1 MTQLLLIEDDAEMA
15 REIVCE
21 FHESGYVVEHADDG
35 ARGLALALA
44 REYDAIVVDRM
55 LPSLD
60 GMSVLAQLRDCGRT
74 TPVLILSAIGTV
86 AERISGL
93 RSGSDDYLVKPFV
106 LGELVARVEALV
118 RRPDRS
124 TNTLAVGDLRLDLLS
139 RTAERAGRP
148 LELLPREFQLLT
160 YLMRRPGAVVTRSM
174 LLEDIWDCRFELRT
188 NVVDVHVGKL
198 RRKVDGP
205 GERPLIASVRGA
217 GFILDASP

>member
-124 TNTLAVGDLRLDLLS
+124 TKHARGGRSPTRSLESNG
-139 RTAERAGRP
+139 RT
-148 LELLPREFQLLT
+148 
-160 YLMRRPGAVVTRSM
+160 RRPPARTPATRVSA
-174 LLEDIWDCRFELRT
+174 L
-188 NVVDVHVGKL
+188 DVSHAASGRGRDAKHV
-198 RRKVDGP
+198 
-205 GERPLIASVRGA
+205 A
-217 GFILDASP
+217 